1 MNVRTRRE
9 SHDACEPSVTD
20 PGTPNRRPK
29 RRWLRRAGIAALA
42 LLVVVAVSAAVN
54 VVMEKREKATT
65 TPYGERVPV
74 TGGVLNVWRNGRS
87 GPTIVLL
94 SGLGTVAP
102 GLDFAP
108 LARELGDYNVIVVER
123 FGYGYSDM
131 TGPPQTAKN
140 VTTELH
146 EALEKVGA
154 EKPYVLVG
162 HSIAGFYTLEY
173 VNRYPDEVS
182 TVIGIDPTVPA
193 GKQGTPEPG
202 KAGINWGRLLAVTGA
217 VRTVI
222 SIAPGLTEPPG
233 GAYTA
238 DELERMRLMTI
249 WNYGNAATADETARM
264 GSNATALRG
273 LTYPDSLPVLDIL
286 AKESVDTIPGW
297 VQLHEDQLSNVRR
310 HEVVVL
316 DGPHYLHWT
325 QSKVLAEKIT
335 GFIGPK

>member
-1 MNVRTRRE
+1 
-9 SHDACEPSVTD
+9 
-20 PGTPNRRPK
+20 
-29 RRWLRRAGIAALA
+29 
-42 LLVVVAVSAAVN
+42 
-54 VVMEKREKATT
+54 MEKREKASTA
-65 TPYGERVPV
+65 PYGERVSV
-74 TGGVLNVWRNGRS
+74 EGGSLNVWRNGRP

-108 LARELGDYNVIVVER
+108 LVRELDDYDVVVVER

-131 TGPPQTAKN
+131 TGPPQTVEN
-140 VTTELH
+140 VTSELH
-146 EALEKVGA
+146 EALEKVGV

-162 HSIAGFYTLEY
+162 HSIAGFYTLAY

-182 TVIGIDPTVPA
+182 AVIGIDPTVPA
-193 GKQGTPEPG
+193 AKVDAAEPG
-202 KAGINWGRLLAVTGA
+202 NAGINWGRILAVTGV

-238 DELERMRLMTI
+238 DELEHMRRMTI
-249 WNYGNAATADETARM
+249 WNYGNPATADETARM
-264 GSNATALRG
+264 GSNAAALQG
-273 LTYPDSLPVLDIL
+273 ITYPDSLPVLVIL
-286 AKESVDTIPGW
+286 AKETVGIMPEW
-297 VQLHEDQLSNVRR
+297 VEQHEDQLRNVQR

-325 QSKVLAEKIT
+325 QSEEMARMIVDFT
-335 GFIGPK
+335 GAK